1 MESPL
6 IDKILKIEKFP
17 GKGGWTYVLI
27 ENIDMSNRTK
37 FGWLQVRGILD
48 ETPVEQIKLAPL
60 RKGQLMLV
68 LNAKLRK
75 ILKKEEGQNL
85 KVLLFNDNSTL
96 LIPEEILKCVED
108 YPNALT
114 FFNSMNVSNQQFYI
128 KWINEAINIDTK
140 VERIN
145 KMIDRL
151 LLGKKMYDL

>member
-1 MESPL
+1 METPL

-27 ENIDMSNRTK
+27 ENIDMSNRTQ

-75 ILKKEEGQNL
+75 ILKKEEGNNL
-85 KVLLFNDNSTL
+85 KVLLYNDNSTF
-96 LIPEEILKCVED
+96 LIPEEILICLED
-108 YPNALT
+108 YPKAQT

-151 LLGKKMYDL
+151 LQGKKMYDL